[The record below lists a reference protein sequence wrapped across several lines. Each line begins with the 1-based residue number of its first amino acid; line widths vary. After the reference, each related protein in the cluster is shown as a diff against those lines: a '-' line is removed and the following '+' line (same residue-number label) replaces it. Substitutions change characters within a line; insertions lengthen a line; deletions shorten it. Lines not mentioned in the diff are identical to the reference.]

1 MSSQEQNASAAHPP
15 SLSIE
20 DLSIV
25 YPRENEPS
33 FRAVENVSLII
44 APGEIHALVGESGA
58 GKSTIGNAITGLL
71 EKPGYIEAGRVKV
84 GGHILG
90 QDGARLGQDIGVI
103 FQDPMT
109 SLNPLFTIESQLAE
123 AMRFHL
129 GFNADTARQHAL
141 TLLKA
146 VGIPEPAKKLKA
158 YPHQLSGGQRQRIVI
173 AAALSCHPKLL
184 IADEPTTALD
194 VSIQAQ
200 ILKLIRDLANQRGLG
215 VLLITHNMG
224 VVAEIADRVTVMYQ
238 GKVVEQGAVAQV
250 LRRPQALYSKQL
262 LAAVPRLDKRLHR
275 FAVLSDEDSTA
286 AQARASVATSYTT
299 RKAPTKG
306 PLLSV
311 NQLTVEYKS
320 GGLFRAPS
328 RFKAVDDIS
337 FAIREGEVLGLV
349 GESGCGKT
357 TTANVI
363 AGLIRPTTGTVTMN
377 GAIIASPNAIR
388 PRETS
393 RGLQMVFQ
401 DPYSSLNPR
410 LRIGRMI
417 QEPLEHHSIVDDR
430 KAAINE
436 VETLLQAVGL
446 PREAA
451 QRHAFAFSG
460 GQRQRISIARALGP
474 RPQLLI
480 CDEPTSSLDVSVQAQ
495 ILNLLKELQE
505 QTGLAMLFVSHDLA
519 VIRQMC
525 NRVAV
530 MQAGKIVEMNDA
542 EALFNAPE
550 HAYTRNLI
558 HLIPRIETVERRS

>member
-1 MSSQEQNASAAHPP
+1 MSAHATP

-25 YPRENEPS
+25 YPRENEPA
-33 FRAVENVSLII
+33 FRAVENVSLAI

-71 EKPGYIEAGRVKV
+71 ERPGYIETGIIKV
-84 GGHILG
+84 AGHILG
-90 QDGARLGQDIGVI
+90 QKGARLGQDIGVI

-109 SLNPLFTIESQLAE
+109 SLNPLFTIESQLGE

-129 GFNADTARQHAL
+129 GLKAEVARQRAL
-141 TLLKA
+141 DLLNA
-146 VGIPEPAKKLKA
+146 VGIPEPAQKLKA

-173 AAALSCHPKLL
+173 AAALSCNPQLL

-194 VSIQAQ
+194 VSVQAQ
-200 ILKLIRDLANQRGLG
+200 ILKLIRDLADERGLG

-238 GKVVEQGAVAQV
+238 GRVVEQGPVAQV
-250 LRRPQALYSKQL
+250 LQRPKALYSQQL
-262 LAAVPRLDKRLHR
+262 LAAVPRLNERMHR
-275 FAVLSDEDSTA
+275 FSVLSDEDATA
-286 AQARASVATSYTT
+286 TQSRAAIAKAYAT
-299 RKAPTKG
+299 RKSPATA
-306 PLLSV
+306 PLLNV
-311 NQLTVEYKS
+311 CHLTVEYKT
-320 GGLFRAPS
+320 GGLFRTPTT
-328 RFKAVDDIS
+328 FKAVDDIS
-337 FAIREGEVLGLV
+337 FEIKAGEVLGLV

-363 AGLIRPTTGTVTMN
+363 AGLIKPTSGTIMMN
-377 GAIIASPNAIR
+377 GGLIAGSDTVR
-388 PRETS
+388 PQATS
-393 RGLQMVFQ
+393 RTLQMVFQ

-417 QEPLEHHSIVDDR
+417 QEPLQHHAIVDDR
-430 KAAINE
+430 KAAIAE

-446 PREAA
+446 PRESA
-451 QRHAFAFSG
+451 QRYAFAFSG

-495 ILNLLKELQE
+495 ILNLLKDLQE

-525 NRVAV
+525 TRVAV
-530 MQAGKIVEMNDA
+530 MQAGQIVEMGDA
-542 EALFNAPE
+542 ETLFNAPE

-558 HLIPRIETVERRS
+558 HLIPRIDTVERRS